1 MLILSRVCAD
11 FHDRAGKVLFTIY
24 PHQRYSFLDAPE
36 SIREDPLFGM
46 LLADGSLEAVRSVE
60 QLRTLE
66 SDSLADT
73 TAEGKRKTPETEPTA
88 DVPTAKAVSDG
99 NRKAPEADFT
109 ADPIAQT
116 ASDTAAEGKK
126 TRKASK

>member
-1 MLILSRVCAD
+1 MLILSRVCAE

-36 SIREDPLFGM
+36 NIREDPLFGM

-66 SDSLADT
+66 PDPLADT
-73 TAEGKRKTPETEPTA
+73 TAEGKRKP
-88 DVPTAKAVSDG
+88 
-99 NRKAPEADFT
+99 PEADPASVT
-109 ADPIAQT
+109 AI
-116 ASDTAAEGKK
+116 EEKK